1 MGILGMK
8 KINVLITAAS
18 RRVPLVRAF
27 RDAVGKFGKG
37 RIITTDIN
45 PLSPALYFGHRHH
58 IVPLTTDRYY
68 IPIIESICDVE
79 DVGLVVPTI
88 DDELPIFGRARE
100 RLEGVGIRVAI
111 SSEQTGLICNDKYE
125 TYQFCLKN
133 NIPVPTTTLA
143 ADINTRTSRY
153 PAIVKPRFGRGS
165 VNVYSVQNEAQ
176 MRLFADYV
184 PDALIQDYVEGTEF
198 TVDVLC
204 NFSGKVISIVPR
216 ERLVIRAGV
225 SDKGITRKNK
235 DVMDFAEDVAVR
247 LQIVGAANIQ
257 CKWDGRRVTL
267 IEVNPR
273 FSGGIPL
280 TLASGADFPSWL
292 VQMTAGMDVR
302 SQLGKFQDGLAMMS
316 FEESIFARESDL
328 LMHETEKPRML
339 SRMRDISSYVN

>member
-1 MGILGMK
+1 MK

-37 RIITTDIN
+37 RVITTDIN

-58 IVPLTTDRYY
+58 IVPLTTDQYY
-68 IPIIESICDVE
+68 IPIIESICDAE
-79 DVGLVVPTI
+79 DVRLVVPTI

-100 RLEGVGIRVAI
+100 RMESVGIRVAI

-125 TYQFCLKN
+125 MYQFCLRN
-133 NIPVPTTTLA
+133 DIPVPMTTLA
-143 ADINTRTSRY
+143 EDMETRSYRY

-165 VNVYSVQNEAQ
+165 VNVYTVQNEEHL
-176 MRLFADYV
+176 RLFANYV
-184 PDALIQDYVEGTEF
+184 PDALIQDFVEGTEF

-204 NFSGKVISIVPR
+204 SFSGKVISVVPR

-225 SDKGITRKNK
+225 SDKGITRKNRA
-235 DVMDFAEDVAVR
+235 VMDFAEDVALR
-247 LQIVGAANIQ
+247 LKIVGAANIQ
-257 CKWDGRRVTL
+257 CKWDGHRVTL

-280 TLASGADFPSWL
+280 TLAAGADFPSWML
-292 VQMTAGMDVR
+292 QMAAGLDVR
-302 SQLGKFQDGLAMMS
+302 SQVGKFQDALAMMS

-328 LMHETEKPRML
+328 LMRDTDKPRML
-339 SRMRDISSYVN
+339 SRMRDVSSYVN

>member
-1 MGILGMK
+1 MK

-37 RIITTDIN
+37 RVITTDIN
-45 PLSPALYFGHRHH
+45 PLSPALYFGHKHH

-79 DVGLVVPTI
+79 DVSLVVPTI

-100 RLEGVGIRVAI
+100 RLQSVGIQVAI
-111 SSEQTGLICNDKYE
+111 SSEQTGMICNDKYE

-133 NIPVPTTTLA
+133 DIPVPMTTLA
-143 ADINTRTSRY
+143 ADSHGRTFQY

-165 VNVYSVQNEAQ
+165 VNVFTVQNEDHL
-176 MRLFADYV
+176 RLFANYV
-184 PDALIQDYVEGTEF
+184 PDALIQDYVGGTEF

-204 NFSGKVISIVPR
+204 SFSGKVISVVPR

-225 SDKGITRKNK
+225 SDKGITRRNRA
-235 DVMDFAEDVAVR
+235 VMEFAENVALK

-257 CKWDGRRVTL
+257 CKWGGGRVTL

-280 TLASGADFPSWL
+280 TLAAGADFPSWML
-292 VQMTAGMDVR
+292 QMAAGLDVR
-302 SQLGKFQDGLAMMS
+302 SQVGKFQDALAMMS

-328 LMHETEKPRML
+328 LMHETDRPTML
-339 SRMRDISSYVN
+339 SRMRDVSSYVN

>member
-1 MGILGMK
+1 MK
-8 KINVLITAAS
+8 KINVLVTAAS

-27 RDAVGKFGKG
+27 KDAVGKFGNG
-37 RIITTDIN
+37 RVITTDIN
-45 PLSPALYFGHRHH
+45 PLSPALYFGHKHH

-79 DVGLVVPTI
+79 DVSLVIPTI

-100 RLEGVGIRVAI
+100 RFSRVGIQVAI

-125 TYQFCLKN
+125 TYQFCRRN
-133 NIPVPTTTLA
+133 DIPAPVTTLA
-143 ADINTRTSRY
+143 SDFNTRKFTY

-165 VNVYSVQNEAQ
+165 VNVFTVQTEDHL
-176 MRLFADYV
+176 RLFSDYV
-184 PDALIQDYVEGTEF
+184 PDSIIQDYVDGTEF

-204 NFSGKVISIVPR
+204 NFSGKVISVVPR

-235 DVMDFAEDVAVR
+235 AVMDFAADVALR

-257 CKWDGRRVTL
+257 CKWDGHRVTL

-292 VQMTAGMDVR
+292 LQMTAGMDVR
-302 SQLGKFQDGLAMMS
+302 SQVGKFQDGLAMMS
-316 FEESIFARESDL
+316 FEESIFARETDL
-328 LMHETEKPRML
+328 LVHESDKPRML
-339 SRMRDISSYVN
+339 SRMREISSYVN